1 MKILKNQY
9 IQLHIAILIYTFSSV
24 FSKLASNSLGL
35 NGLFSF
41 KTLIMLGGLV
51 FILALYAVV
60 WQQVIKNIDLSVAYS
75 NKGISI
81 LWSLIW
87 SVLLFNEK
95 LQFKN
100 IVGALIITIGIMVI
114 NYDK

>member
-1 MKILKNQY
+1 MGILKNRY
-9 IQLHIAILIYTFSSV
+9 MQLHIAILIYTLSSV
-24 FSKLASNSLGL
+24 FSKLASDSLGM
-35 NGLFSF
+35 NGLFDF
-41 KTLIMLGGLV
+41 KTILMLGGLV
-51 FILALYAVV
+51 FILGLYAIV

-81 LWSLIW
+81 MWTLMW
-87 SVLLFNEK
+87 SVILFNEK

-100 IVGALIITIGIMVI
+100 ILGAVIIIIGIMVI

>member
-1 MKILKNQY
+1 MKILKNKY
-9 IQLHIAILIYTFSSV
+9 MQLHIAIIIYTFSSV
-24 FSKLASNSLGL
+24 FSKLASDSLAL
-35 NGLFSF
+35 NGIFAF
-41 KTLIMLGGLV
+41 KTITMLGGLV

-60 WQQVIKNIDLSVAYS
+60 WQQVIKNIDLSIAYA

-81 LWSLIW
+81 IWTLIW
-87 SVLLFNEK
+87 SVVLFNEK

-100 IVGALIITIGIMVI
+100 IVGALIIIIGIMVI